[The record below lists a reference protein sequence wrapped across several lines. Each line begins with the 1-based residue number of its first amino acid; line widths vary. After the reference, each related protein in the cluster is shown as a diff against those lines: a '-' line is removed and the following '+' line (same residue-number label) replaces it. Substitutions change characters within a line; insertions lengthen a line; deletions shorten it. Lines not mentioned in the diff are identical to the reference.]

1 MLKEFN
7 QENIIMLFFVVVI
20 TIVGVYVIMYRNVVD
35 LVYLGVLG
43 YYFGKFILV
52 KYRR

>member
-43 YYFGKFILV
+43 YYFGKVILI
-52 KYRR
+52 KCRR

>member
-7 QENIIMLFFVVVI
+7 QENIIMLFFLVLI
-20 TIVGVYVIMYRNVVD
+20 IGVGIYVIMYRNVVD

-43 YYFGKFILV
+43 YYFGKFILI
-52 KYRR
+52 KCRR

>member
-35 LVYLGVLG
+35 LFYLGVLG